1 MSSICIADDDVYGK
15 NPDPSI
21 KTAVI
26 TRTNAT
32 LFDEM
37 VKFCG
42 SSEAKKGQIGFVGV
56 SQLDVTGFSVG
67 AQIYYPNS
75 QFSVNIFQMKKRES
89 FYALQCTCMCTLRA
103 TMHLIHVCVHYA
115 LQCTL
120 YMYVYTT

>member
-1 MSSICIADDDVYGK
+1 MSSICIADDDIYGK

-42 SSEAKKGQIGFVGV
+42 SSDAKKGQIGFVGV
-56 SQLDVTGFSVG
+56 SQLAVTGFSVG

-75 QFSVNIFQMKKRES
+75 QFSIILKDFSQKGNHFTR
-89 FYALQCTCMCTLRA
+89 YNAPYTCF
-103 TMHLIHVCVHYA
+103 
-115 LQCTL
+115 
-120 YMYVYTT
+120 